1 MSVEPTP
8 FVKKYAPW
16 SASKADTAKQC
27 PLKFK
32 YAYIQKTAKG
42 RPGEEAQVGIT
53 VHRILEL
60 CLTGKSLDDAKG
72 IALNDPKVTLLTVER
87 EKIEAAMPAVAT
99 FLRRTFAFID
109 KLGGA
114 DLLVEKKIASTFT
127 GNPTA
132 FYNNAGLLRGV
143 LDVGILFKDRP
154 HLMVIDHKTGKN
166 RGLGYYNWQ
175 FLAYTLLAKANYPE
189 ITHVIPAIHWV
200 QDEYTDVGKPIE
212 VSGVAEWV
220 DKVVEHL
227 NTTTRA
233 AAENLDNVQPS
244 RLCDWCDYQ
253 ALCPA
258 KDRATGELHGD
269 QVQEQSLL
277 PSDGGL

>member
-8 FVKKYAPW
+8 FVKKHAPW

-32 YAYIQKTAKG
+32 YAYIQKVSKG
-42 RPGEEAQVGIT
+42 RSGEEAQVGISI
-53 VHRILEL
+53 HRILEL
-60 CLTGKSLDDAKG
+60 GLSGKSLDEALR

-87 EKIEAAMPAVAT
+87 EKIESAMPAVAT
-99 FLRRTFAFID
+99 FLRRTLAFID
-109 KLGGA
+109 KRGGA
-114 DLLVEKKIASTFT
+114 DLLIEKKIAATFT
-127 GNPTA
+127 GGSTA
-132 FYNNAGLLRGV
+132 FFNNAGLLRGV

-154 HLMVIDHKTGKN
+154 HLMIIDHKTGKN

-175 FLAYTLLAKANYPE
+175 FLAYTLLAKANYSN
-189 ITHVIPAIHWV
+189 ITHIIPAIHWV

-212 VSGVAEWV
+212 VSGVSEWV

-227 NTTTRA
+227 NTVTLSA
-233 AAENLDNVQPS
+233 AKNLDTTQPS
-244 RLCDWCDYQ
+244 RLCDWCEYQ

-258 KDRATGELHGD
+258 KDRATGELNGD
-269 QVQEQSLL
+269 QVQEQGLTQ
-277 PSDGGL
+277 SDGGL